1 MRPRALFMLVAFVVG
16 GTAGPVDAPAIARA
30 APPPSTDMPI
40 LPPASLVLRSAVDA
54 SGVYAYTYEADR
66 EARWLLRRRLDGAI
80 DALASSLHIEQ
91 LALDQ
96 DRVYWVGQDGVQAI
110 GKHGGPVQT
119 LAGRDASL
127 IPGTTDPGR
136 WAIAVDGDDVY
147 FSLDDGVG
155 RIGKDGGPAQLLAGG
170 AGATLVGVDPAEVSW
185 LEPEHDGTWDLVAT
199 PRRGGPSRRVLAGL
213 PSVMTMVLDEEGIYW
228 LAATERPAIGAIHR
242 AARDGSAAVTLVD
255 DVPLY
260 YEHVL
265 ALGGP
270 ALFWLEYPSGLH
282 GPMRVRAMVKGG
294 GTPVTVAES
303 FPPADK
309 IFVDDHRVY
318 WAQQGI
324 RAIPRPGT

>member
-1 MRPRALFMLVAFVVG
+1 MRHRALVLFVAFAVG
-16 GTAGPVDAPAIARA
+16 GAAGPVDGTASAQA
-30 APPPSTDMPI
+30 APPPSTNLSI
-40 LPPASLVLRSAVDA
+40 LPSASLVLRAAADV
-54 SGVYAYTYEADR
+54 SGVYAYTYEVDR
-66 EARWLLRRRLDGAI
+66 EERRLVRRRHDGTI
-80 DALASSLHIEQ
+80 DALASALRIEQ
-91 LALDQ
+91 LALDE

-110 GKHGGPVQT
+110 AKHGGPVQT

-127 IPGTTDPGR
+127 IAGNTNPAR
-136 WAIAVDGDDVY
+136 WAIVVDGDDVY

-155 RIGKDGGPAQLLAGG
+155 RVDRYGGPSQLLAGG
-170 AGATLVGVDPAEVSW
+170 EGAMLVGVDAAEVSW

-228 LAATERPAIGAIHR
+228 LAATERPGIGAIHR
-242 AARDGSAAVTLVD
+242 ASRDGSAPATLD
-255 DVPLY
+255 ADVPLY

-294 GTPVTVAES
+294 GTPVTLAES
-303 FPPADK
+303 FPPANK

-318 WAQQGI
+318 WAQEGI
-324 RAIPRPGT
+324 RAITRPGT